1 MTRPSKGPLET
12 VLAQLPAWS
21 AAPGDR
27 DAIRRAIAFPNFSL
41 AFGFMSRVAME
52 AEKLDHHPEW
62 SNVYGRVE
70 ILLTTHDAGG
80 VTDLDLRLAKF
91 IDLAVMSSG
100 AFEPNPVREA
110 IPPEALDR
118 MRRKRPGKS

>member
-1 MTRPSKGPLET
+1 MTRPSRVPLET
-12 VLAQLPAWS
+12 LLEQLPAWS

-27 DAIRRAIAFPNFSL
+27 DAIRRSIAFPNFSL

-80 VTDLDLRLAKF
+80 VTELDLRLAKF
-91 IDLAVMSSG
+91 IDLAVLSSG

-118 MRRKRPGKS
+118 LRRKGPGTS

>member
-1 MTRPSKGPLET
+1 MTRPTKVPLET

>member
-1 MTRPSKGPLET
+1 MTRPSKVPLET

-52 AEKLDHHPEW
+52 AEKLDHHP
-62 SNVYGRVE
+62 
-70 ILLTTHDAGG
+70 AGG